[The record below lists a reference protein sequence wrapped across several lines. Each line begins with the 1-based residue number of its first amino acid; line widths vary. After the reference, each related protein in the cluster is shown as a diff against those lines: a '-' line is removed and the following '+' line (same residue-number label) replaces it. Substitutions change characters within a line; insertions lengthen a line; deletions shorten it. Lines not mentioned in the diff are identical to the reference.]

1 MKGSRLA
8 DKIIQEQRREESFRK
23 LVIRK
28 ECIINNKKQCDKC
41 RYIDICENKETRAYK
56 PSL

>member
-23 LVIRK
+23 LAIRK
-28 ECIINNKKQCDKC
+28 RCIIDNKKQCDKC
-41 RYIDICENKETRAYK
+41 RYKYICENRLEHK

>member
-23 LVIRK
+23 LAIRK

-41 RYIDICENKETRAYK
+41 RYIDICENRLERKS
-56 PSL
+56 SL